1 MRELFGRLWMFW
13 WQIAALALVVGL
25 MWFFANAHLSMWRLA
40 SARYAAKPRSARIAS
55 KLETAVIAAR
65 GSLRPNPLGA
75 PYRRYPIMLEI
86 HDDGLALAVVPPF
99 HLMCPPLFLPFDEM
113 EVQRTDWALWSEP
126 FAIRMRRLPDLDII
140 IGRDTVRWLRDY
152 IDRSPFGLGV

>member
-1 MRELFGRLWMFW
+1 MFGWHL
-13 WQIAALALVVGL
+13 IALAIFAGL
-25 MWFFANAHLSMWRLA
+25 MWFVAKAHSRMWRAA

-75 PYRRYPIMLEI
+75 PFRSYPIMLRI

-99 HLMCPPLFLPFDEM
+99 NLLCPALFLPFDEM
-113 EVQRTDWALWSEP
+113 DVQRTDWALWSEP
-126 FAIRMRRLPDLDII
+126 FAIRMRKLPETDII
-140 IGRDTVRWLRDY
+140 IARDTVRWIREHV
-152 IDRSPFGLGV
+152 DRPPFGLGV